1 MAEQARPALFS
12 ARGNDAGHRKAI
24 KRDAALKLALNGKA
38 HDPNDMI
45 RLLDAE
51 KIELDES
58 GNLKGSVDDLL
69 KTIRESKPYLFAEE
83 KEPARPRSRKQS
95 PQPPGAA
102 RPQRPI
108 HKRKS
113 GECPCLN
120 TEPIGNRREI
130 SPGTNRKKRDS

>member
-69 KTIRESKPYLFAEE
+69 KTIRESKPYLFAED
-83 KEPARPRSRKQS
+83 KEPAPAKVKGAKPAAPGSGAPAKTYTQEEIGRMSMSEYRAYREQAGDFPR
-95 PQPPGAA
+95 
-102 RPQRPI
+102 
-108 HKRKS
+108 
-113 GECPCLN
+113 N
-120 TEPIGNRREI
+120 
-130 SPGTNRKKRDS
+130 